1 MGNSSKETGIKMKVY
16 PKGQVVI
23 PVSLRKKY
31 NIEIGDHIDVITES
45 EGILLKP
52 EIEEQ
57 PKTSFTKQLFGIFN
71 DYAKVLPYLNE
82 DTINAST
89 EDEFTKGWKK

>member
-1 MGNSSKETGIKMKVY
+1 MTAETKESFKMKVF

-31 NIEIGDHIDVITES
+31 RIDIGDQIDVVSEK

-52 EIEEQ
+52 LPKQENTSSLTEQ
-57 PKTSFTKQLFGIFN
+57 LYGIFKA
-71 DYAKVLPYLNE
+71 YAE
-82 DTINAST
+82 DKTALTKKDIARATEKGFIN
-89 EDEFTKGWKK
+89 GWEK

>member
-1 MGNSSKETGIKMKVY
+1 MSDHSKESFKMKVF

-31 NIEIGDHIDVITES
+31 HIAIGDQIDVVTAP

-52 EIEEQ
+52 L
-57 PKTSFTKQLFGIFN
+57 PKESR
-71 DYAKVLPYLNE
+71 
-82 DTINAST
+82 
-89 EDEFTKGWKK
+89 KKSHW